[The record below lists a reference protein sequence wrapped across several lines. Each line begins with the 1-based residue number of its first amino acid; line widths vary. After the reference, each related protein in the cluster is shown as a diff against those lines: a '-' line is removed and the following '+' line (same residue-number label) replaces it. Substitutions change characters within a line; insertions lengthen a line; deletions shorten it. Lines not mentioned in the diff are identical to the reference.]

1 MYHTYIPFSIVKY
14 KIIFVFK
21 KILYCQNKKRE
32 NIRFPKNQI
41 FPSFFFTIFLFL
53 DFFSDFQYLS
63 PGLPELKVR
72 LYQITVAV
80 FYMPAV
86 KISPWISEGFHKRH
100 DRSPMGDHRRGAFI
114 FPRAGCEHTLK
125 PFQSP
130 PAEFFSAFSP
140 GKGQIPA
147 AVHPLLI
154 LRVACKLSVV
164 FILKITEVRLRELVN
179 DAETFFPETGSPLF
193 LCSGSWGLQIF
204 RPVPGRKVPRG
215 PSCPVRR
222 DARLFFR
229 YIFPSDSPPSSR
241 DVSARF

>member
-1 MYHTYIPFSIVKY
+1 FS
-14 KIIFVFK
+14 
-21 KILYCQNKKRE
+21 
-32 NIRFPKNQI
+32 
-41 FPSFFFTIFLFL
+41 SFFFTIFLFL

-72 LYQITVAV
+72 LYQIAMSV

-100 DRSPMGDHRRGAFI
+100 DRSPMGDHRRGIFI

-140 GKGQIPA
+140 GKGQISA

-164 FILKITEVRLRELVN
+164 FILKITEVRLRKLVDN
-179 DAETFFPETGSPLF
+179 AETFSRKQDLRCFSASDHGAHKYVVRFRTGKFREGLPALF
-193 LCSGSWGLQIF
+193 AEMLVCFSDISSLQIPL
-204 RPVPGRKVPRG
+204 RHPVTYQPDFKH
-215 PSCPVRR
+215 
-222 DARLFFR
+222 L
-229 YIFPSDSPPSSR
+229 
-241 DVSARF
+241 